1 MRSQAVSFEKSRGI
15 PCLNKK
21 SVLICD
27 NLWTKR
33 GLWINNSQ

>member
-21 SVLICD
+21 SVLKKLTRSKLD
-27 NLWTKR
+27 FD
-33 GLWINNSQ
+33 